1 MTEPEKAV
9 WVEIK
14 NVVGALKDIA
24 STIASHDGNIVHIE
38 QLGSGETVHLYLE
51 IAGACDLYKLVE
63 EIENLDVTVETST
76 VPTFYQVYGKR
87 VIVVGG
93 GAQVSEV
100 AKGAISEADRHNI
113 RGEKISVDTIP
124 LIGEAEIAEAVRAV
138 SRLQRAKVLILAG
151 SLMGGEIK
159 KAAQEIQE
167 HGIKVVSL
175 KMAGSVPQVADLVVS
190 DPIQAGVMAVMSIA
204 DTASFSIDKQKGK
217 IY

>member
-1 MTEPEKAV
+1 MVKPEKAV

-14 NVVGALKDIA
+14 NIVGALKDIA
-24 STIASHDGNIVHIE
+24 STIASHEGNISHIE
-38 QLGSGETVHLYLE
+38 QIGSGETVHLYLE
-51 IAGACDLYKLVE
+51 IEGVGDLDKLVD
-63 EIENLDVTVETST
+63 EIDGLEVTVETNT

-100 AKGAISEADRHNI
+100 ATGAISEADRHNI

-124 LIGEAEIAEAVRAV
+124 LVGEDEIAEAVRAV
-138 SRLQRAKVLILAG
+138 ARLQRARVLILAG

-159 KAAQEIQE
+159 NAVREVQER
-167 HGIKVVSL
+167 GIRVVSL
-175 KMAGSVPQVADLVVS
+175 NMAGSVPEVADLVVS

-204 DTASFSIDKQKGK
+204 DTASFSIDKQKGRR
-217 IY
+217 Y